1 MTDQDKQERQR
12 LRLLRG
18 LFGPEVPN
26 GLDGRLLRTADVAS
40 LFQVS
45 ERTVSE
51 WARRGRLPSVRTPG
65 GHRRYPAE
73 QIRLLLRQVE
83 EGDHG
88 PEPAA
93 VTDQQTDR
101 LRLMRGRQS
110 G

>member
-12 LRLLRG
+12 LRLLSS
-18 LFGPEVPN
+18 LFGQDVPN
-26 GLDGRLLRTADVAS
+26 GLDSRLFRTADVAA

-51 WARRGRLPSVRTPG
+51 WARRGRIPSVRTPG

-83 EGDHG
+83 EGDAG
-88 PEPAA
+88 P
-93 VTDQQTDR
+93 VTGQQTQG
-101 LRLMRGRQS
+101 LLLMQERQS